1 MWLKNFWQNPI
12 NRLYAF
18 SVFKHAAFFSAVL
31 VPFFTDWGGIS
42 LFQVQLLQSWFS
54 IWVFILEVPTGALAD
69 RLGRKHSISIGSFI
83 IGLAVLVYGSIPN
96 FYIFLLAEFIFAVG
110 YAFVSGADQALLYD
124 TLKSR
129 GEEDNSKSAMGK
141 YDALY
146 LVGMTVASALGGLIA
161 ARWGLNAPQF
171 ATAIPMFIA
180 AAIGYTIP
188 EPKIHSD
195 SQQKHYLTIVK
206 DGLSVIKKNAVVR
219 SLAIDSVLVA
229 SAAYFV
235 VWFYQPVMMN
245 LGIPI
250 AIYGLVHAGLLLSEI
265 AVSTNFSFL
274 ERFMGKGK
282 DYLKNSAILVTLS
295 FMLMALYP
303 SILSLTIFVIIGG
316 GIGYTRATYITALAQ
331 KHIES
336 RIRSTTLSS
345 IGMIRRFSLIFLNPL
360 IGALATRS
368 LYLAIFVVGILPILS
383 LLIKNEESK

>member
-1 MWLKNFWQNPI
+1 MWLKHYWQNPI
-12 NRLYAF
+12 NRLYLF
-18 SVFKHAAFFSAVL
+18 SIFKHAAFFSAVL
-31 VPFFTDWGGIS
+31 VPFFTEWGGIS

-54 IWVFILEVPTGALAD
+54 VWVFLLEVPTGALAD
-69 RLGRKHSISIGSFI
+69 RVGRKHSIAIGSFI

-96 FYIFLLAEFIFAVG
+96 FYIFLLAEFIFAIG

-129 GEEDNSKSAMGK
+129 GEEDKSKSVMGK

-146 LVGMTVASALGGLIA
+146 LTGMTIASAVGGLIA
-161 ARWGLNAPQF
+161 ARWGLNAPQL

-180 AAIGYTIP
+180 AAVGYTIP

-195 SQQKHYLTIVK
+195 SQQAKYLTIVK
-206 DGLSVIKKNAVVR
+206 DGLSVIKKNSVVR

-235 VWFYQPVMMN
+235 VWFYQPVMMK
-245 LGIPI
+245 LGVPI
-250 AIYGLVHAGLLLSEI
+250 AFYGLVHAGLLLSEI
-265 AVSTNFSFL
+265 LVSTNFSFL
-274 ERFMGKGK
+274 ELFMGKGN
-282 DYLKNSAILVTLS
+282 DYLKNSAILVTIS
-295 FMLMALYP
+295 FMLMAIFP
-303 SILSLTIFVIIGG
+303 SIWTLSIFVVIGG

-331 KHIES
+331 KHIDS

-360 IGALATRS
+360 IGAIATNS
-368 LYLAIFVVGILPILS
+368 LYLAIFIVGLLPTIS
-383 LLIKNEESK
+383 LFIKSEEM

>member
-1 MWLKNFWQNPI
+1 MWLKHYWQNPI
-12 NRLYAF
+12 NRLYLY
-18 SVFKHAAFFSAVL
+18 SIFKHAAFFSAVL

-54 IWVFILEVPTGALAD
+54 IWVFLLEVPTGALAD

-129 GEEDNSKSAMGK
+129 GEEDKSKSVMGK

-146 LVGMTVASALGGLIA
+146 LVGMTIASALGGLIA
-161 ARWGLNAPQF
+161 ARWGLNAPQL

-195 SQQKHYLTIVK
+195 SQQKQYLNIVK

-219 SLAIDSVLVA
+219 SLAIDSVLFA

-235 VWFYQPVMMN
+235 V
-245 LGIPI
+245 
-250 AIYGLVHAGLLLSEI
+250 
-265 AVSTNFSFL
+265 
-274 ERFMGKGK
+274 
-282 DYLKNSAILVTLS
+282 
-295 FMLMALYP
+295 
-303 SILSLTIFVIIGG
+303 
-316 GIGYTRATYITALAQ
+316 
-331 KHIES
+331 
-336 RIRSTTLSS
+336 
-345 IGMIRRFSLIFLNPL
+345 
-360 IGALATRS
+360 
-368 LYLAIFVVGILPILS
+368 
-383 LLIKNEESK
+383 

>member
-1 MWLKNFWQNPI
+1 MWLKSFWQNPI
-12 NRLYAF
+12 NRLYVF
-18 SVFKHAAFFSAVL
+18 SFFKHAAFFSAVL
-31 VPFFTDWGGIS
+31 VPFFTEWGGVS

-54 IWVFILEVPTGALAD
+54 VWVFLLEVPTGALAD
-69 RLGRKHSISIGSFI
+69 RIGRKYSIAVGSLI

-96 FYIFLLAEFIFAVG
+96 FYVFLLAEFIFAVG

-129 GEEDNSKSAMGK
+129 GEEDKSKTVMGK

-146 LVGMTVASALGGLIA
+146 LTGMTIASAVGGLIA

-180 AAIGYTIP
+180 AAVGYTIP

-195 SQQKHYLTIVK
+195 SQQKHYLEIVRG
-206 DGLSVIKKNAVVR
+206 GLSVIKKNSVVR

-235 VWFYQPVMMN
+235 VWFYQPVMMK
-245 LGIPI
+245 LGVPI
-250 AIYGLVHAGLLLSEI
+250 AVYGLVHAGLLLSEI
-265 AVSTNFSFL
+265 LVSTNFSFL
-274 ERFMGKGK
+274 ERFMGKGN

-295 FMLMALYP
+295 FMLMAIFP
-303 SILSLTIFVIIGG
+303 SIWTLSIFVIIGG

-331 KHIES
+331 KHIDS

-360 IGALATRS
+360 IGAIATNS
-368 LYLAIFVVGILPILS
+368 LYLAIFIVGLLPVIS
-383 LLIKNEESK
+383 LFIKSEES